1 MFRQLDKMVKSF
13 SRTWLK
19 CTLGAHVPYSM
30 IFQMIPADMYFTSCI
45 YESRVLPVKP
55 FNKRFFPTTLVVL
68 FNEFWETENS
78 LLLIWLCRSSGII
91 NRITTRPREP
101 LPPTPSRS
109 LQHRTLGSSLL
120 VVVFFF
126 KGRECLIYTDLVC
139 RWFLHEIPTP
149 KTSPRHHTLFHCN
162 RLHTRNTCF
171 SEQKKTPVQTT
182 KR

>member
-1 MFRQLDKMVKSF
+1 
-13 SRTWLK
+13 
-19 CTLGAHVPYSM
+19 M

-101 LPPTPSRS
+101 PPPPPPF
-109 LQHRTLGSSLL
+109 TLAPTSNPG
-120 VVVFFF
+120 VVVACCCFFF
-126 KGRECLIYTDLVC
+126 QRARMSDLYRPCMSLI
-139 RWFLHEIPTP
+139 
-149 KTSPRHHTLFHCN
+149 SS
-162 RLHTRNTCF
+162 RNTNPKDQSKASYTF
-171 SEQKKTPVQTT
+171 PL
-182 KR
+182 